1 MLNAVK
7 HLANVSCKVP
17 ARDPSDAMLCQ
28 DDTHRGTIC
37 ILGQLLYYLQK
48 QSLPGRLCLVF
59 NNFIV
64 ELRLR
69 SLSNL

>member
-17 ARDPSDAMLCQ
+17 ARDPSDATLCQ

-37 ILGQLLYYLQK
+37 ILGQLLYYLHIICTMA
-48 QSLPGRLCLVF
+48 LFYYLA
-59 NNFIV
+59 
-64 ELRLR
+64 
-69 SLSNL
+69 